1 MNRNLLKTAIATLFL
16 LASTTMFSKALNAK
30 FSYAINCRTVSLV
43 DSSTGTVSIDRYLW
57 DFGDGSYGYTGSN
70 THQYKSNGTYRVL
83 LVIFTNDSSQGD
95 YNDSAEMQI
104 TINCND
110 CDIQAYF
117 GYQPDLLKDN
127 KVKFENMAIA
137 PSAYTSYW
145 DFGYAGNGGSTQK
158 NPSHTF
164 PNAGYY
170 YVKLKVNYYDSQA
183 NKSCF
188 DSITQIVMSKKL
200 LGRFVYSVDSVNCRT
215 VTFHDSTKYTI
226 DSVEWYFGDGYYGSG
241 RNITHTY
248 PGNNLYF
255 MMQWVYYYDSA
266 LGRRNVDTVMQYIDL
281 RACNLCS
288 VKAAIQ
294 LDGDSTKPF
303 SGTLYNYSSG
313 NITRHYWN
321 FGDGG
326 TSTQVA
332 PVHTYA
338 GAGRYTITYVATDT
352 IKNCSDTDRVSFRI
366 DSLGYLKR
374 KAFTLTVIDR
384 TTSVKKILLKA
395 DETFKVYPNPAQHD
409 LKALSAVNTQIAI
422 YNVLGELIS
431 IRQLMAGE
439 EQSIDVSTWAKGL
452 YFIRT
457 NQGPSLKF
465 LVE

>member
-1 MNRNLLKTAIATLFL
+1 MKNNILKTAIATLFL
-16 LASTTMFSKALNAK
+16 LTSTSMFSKALNAK
-30 FSYAINCRTVSLV
+30 FSYAINCRTVTLV
-43 DSSTGTVSIDRYLW
+43 DSSSGTVSIDRYLW

-70 THQYKSNGTYRVL
+70 THQFKSNGTYRVL

-95 YNDSAEMQI
+95 YNDSAELQI

-127 KVKFENMAIA
+127 KIKFENMTLA
-137 PSAYTSYW
+137 PGHYNSTW
-145 DFGYAGNGGSTQK
+145 DFGYTGNGGSSLK
-158 NPSHTF
+158 NPVHTF
-164 PNAGYY
+164 PSAGYF
-170 YVKLKVNYYDSQA
+170 YVKLRVSYYDSLA
-183 NKSCF
+183 AKNCY
-188 DSITQIVMSKKL
+188 DSITQIIMTKKL
-200 LGRFVYSVDSVNCRT
+200 FARFTYSVDSVNCRT
-215 VTFHDSTKYTI
+215 VTFHDSTKYRI
-226 DSVEWYFGDGYYGSG
+226 DSVEWQFGDGNYGSG

-248 PGNNLYF
+248 PGNNMYF
-255 MMQWVYYYDSA
+255 MMQWVHYYDSA
-266 LGRRNVDTVMQYIDL
+266 LGRKNIDTVMQYIDL
-281 RACNLCS
+281 RGCNLCL

-313 NITRHYWN
+313 NITKHHWD

-338 GAGRYTITYVATDT
+338 GPGRYTITYVATDT
-352 IKNCSDTDRVSFRI
+352 IKNCSDTDRVSFKI

-374 KAFTLTVIDR
+374 KAFTLTVVDR
-384 TTSVKKILLKA
+384 TTDVKKIVLKS
-395 DETFKVYPNPAQHD
+395 DEAFKVYPNPAQQY
-409 LKALSAVNTQIAI
+409 LKVLSAVNTYVTI
-422 YNVLGELIS
+422 YNVLGEIVSSANLI
-431 IRQLMAGE
+431 AGE
-439 EQSIDVSTWAKGL
+439 EQSIDVSNWANGL

-457 NQGPSLKF
+457 NQGQSLKF